1 MGAVAGIHVAA
12 LYLIAS
18 SLGMVPPI
26 VYRDPPSATLM
37 PVEPQPVEPLP
48 EPPRVQMKD
57 PPLTVPPPIVDTTPS
72 ADTPDRIA
80 ADPTDLPQPQPEI
93 FPQPPGPEIMGVR
106 GDSRHPLT
114 QPPYPMSDV
123 RMGNEGFVDLELYVM
138 PNGRVGDV
146 RVLRSTG
153 FPSLDQS
160 AIDEAKRRWKLL
172 PATRD
177 GVPFAQWHRLRVV
190 FKLEGRR

>member
-1 MGAVAGIHVAA
+1 MGAVVGIHVAA

-48 EPPRVQMKD
+48 ETPRVQMKD
-57 PPLTVPPPIVDTTPS
+57 PLLTVPPPEFDTTS
-72 ADTPDRIA
+72 TVDTPDRIVA
-80 ADPTDLPQPQPEI
+80 VPTDLPQPQPEL
-93 FPQPPGPEIMGVR
+93 FPQPPGPEIVAVR
-106 GDSRHPLT
+106 ADSRHPLT

-153 FPSLDQS
+153 YPSLDQS